1 MPALVAKAAE
11 APEVEAAEAKAACHV
26 LLRCY
31 VAAEARQVDAAEA
44 KAAYDL
50 RCCLLIR
57 LVPQQVIDSSC
68 IAGSSGC
75 G

>member
-11 APEVEAAEAKAACHV
+11 APEVE
-26 LLRCY
+26 
-31 VAAEARQVDAAEA
+31 AAEA